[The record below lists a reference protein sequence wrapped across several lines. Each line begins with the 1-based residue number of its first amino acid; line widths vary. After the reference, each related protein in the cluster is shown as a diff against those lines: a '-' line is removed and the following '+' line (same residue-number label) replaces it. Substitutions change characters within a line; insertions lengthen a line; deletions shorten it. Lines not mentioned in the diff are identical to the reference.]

1 MERWSGKIAIVT
13 GASSGIGAALSLRL
27 ANHGMTVVG
36 LARRT
41 HLIDEL
47 ASKVTGKGS
56 IVTKRCDISKPEEI
70 AEAFHWV
77 EQKFGGPH
85 VLVNNAG
92 FLRKGCIT
100 DAGEKTLSDDAILST
115 LDVNLKGMIMCTR
128 KGVSSMRKRNFYG
141 HIINVNSIA
150 GHYVPFQTSLNVYTS
165 TKHAVTAFT
174 TALNTELAEF
184 NSQIKVASVS
194 PGLVKTEMVTEFKND
209 MPILEPEAVADAIL
223 YILSTP
229 PNVNITELTIEPI
242 LERRL

>member
-1 MERWSGKIAIVT
+1 MERWAGKVAVVT

-27 ANHGMTVVG
+27 ANHGLTVVG

-41 HLIDEL
+41 HLIDDL
-47 ASKVTGKGS
+47 ASKVTGAGN
-56 IVTKRCDISKPEEI
+56 IVTKSCDVSKPEDI
-70 AEAFHWV
+70 EAAFKWV

-92 FLRKGCIT
+92 FLKTGCIT
-100 DAGEKTLSDDAILST
+100 DVGENPLSDDAVLST
-115 LDVNLKGMIMCTR
+115 LDVNLKGMVMCTR
-128 KGVSSMRKRNFYG
+128 KAVSSMRKRNFNG

-150 GHYVPFQTSLNVYTS
+150 GHYVPFQSSLNVYPS
-165 TKHAVTAFT
+165 TKHAVTALT
-174 TALNTELAEF
+174 TALNTEMAEF
-184 NSQIKVASVS
+184 HCQIKVASVS
-194 PGLVKTEMVTEFKND
+194 PGLVKTDMVTDFKDD

>member
-1 MERWSGKIAIVT
+1 MERWSGKVAIVT

-27 ANHGMTVVG
+27 ANHGLTVVG

-47 ASKVTGKGS
+47 ASKVTGDGR
-56 IVTKRCDISKPEEI
+56 IVAKSCDISKPEDI
-70 AEAFHWV
+70 DAAFQWV
-77 EQKFGGPH
+77 EQKIGGPH

-92 FLRKGCIT
+92 FLKTGSIT
-100 DAGEKTLSDDAILST
+100 DAGDNPLSDDAVLST

-128 KGVSSMRKRNFYG
+128 KAVSSMRKRNFNG
-141 HIINVNSIA
+141 HIVNVNSIA
-150 GHYVPFQTSLNVYTS
+150 GHYVPFKSSLNVYPS

-184 NSQIKVASVS
+184 NCQIKVASVS
-194 PGLVKTEMVTEFKND
+194 PGLVKTDMVTEFKDD

-229 PNVNITELTIEPI
+229 PTVNITELTIEPT

>member
-1 MERWSGKIAIVT
+1 MERWSSKVAIVT

-27 ANHGMTVVG
+27 ANHGLTVVG

-47 ASKVTGKGS
+47 ASKVTGDGR
-56 IVTKRCDISKPEEI
+56 IVTKSCDISKPEDI
-70 AEAFHWV
+70 DAAFQWV
-77 EQKFGGPH
+77 EQKIGGPH

-92 FLRKGCIT
+92 VLKTGCIT
-100 DAGEKTLSDDAILST
+100 DAGDNPLSDDAILST

-128 KGVSSMRKRNFYG
+128 KAVSSMRKRNFNG

-150 GHYVPFQTSLNVYTS
+150 GHYVPFKSSLNVYPS

-184 NSQIKVASVS
+184 NCQIKVASVS
-194 PGLVKTEMVTEFKND
+194 PGLVKTDMVTDFKDD

-229 PNVNITELTIEPI
+229 PKVNITELTIEST